1 MPMPTPA
8 PGENKDTFL
17 AVCMDDTVM
26 LEEYPDAAQRYAVC
40 LTQWDKDRSAKV
52 SRETGNGWPM
62 SPFAPT
68 EGL

>member
-1 MPMPTPA
+1 
-8 PGENKDTFL
+8 
-17 AVCMDDTVM
+17 MDDTVM